1 MEFLKEVLG
10 EDLYKQVETAVNTY
24 NGSEANKE
32 HPIKLGNLGGGE
44 YVGKGKYDG
53 VMSQLAGKQTELDT
67 ANKLIAELKKGAKGD
82 ETLQGK
88 ITGYETQAANLQK
101 QLQETKIKSA
111 IKVALLSEKAVDVDY
126 MAYKLESKL
135 RDENKAIELDNNGG
149 IKGWEDIISGLK
161 TQFPQQFESSTKKKI
176 DEHKLEQGDDG
187 KKDTV
192 TKEEFSRMGYAS
204 RVKLREN
211 NPELY
216 SELNK

>member
-1 MEFLKEVLG
+1 M
-10 EDLYKQVETAVNTY
+10 
-24 NGSEANKE
+24 
-32 HPIKLGNLGGGE
+32 
-44 YVGKGKYDG
+44 GKGKYDG

-67 ANKLIAELKKGAKGD
+67 ANKLIAELKKGTKGD

-88 ITGYETQAANLQK
+88 ITGYETQVANLQK

-135 RDENKAIELDNNGG
+135 RDENKAIELDNNDG